1 MDPLITHAD
10 ENISN
15 SIELAYQKYLVN
27 VCMVT
32 ALPALSFFMIH
43 DMYTGNYVVGFIL
56 FSMLAIIL
64 GLFFLTR
71 RLNYKA
77 RESQIYHYSL
87 TSLFIF
93 FGAYLIYAIGIKGD
107 LSRTPWAYIF
117 PLMVFFALGAGR
129 AFIWVSILF
138 CLLAGLEFIFP
149 SREIIALADLKV
161 RFYISFVL
169 VIIASYFFERL
180 KKNYQVELIDN
191 QRTLKESEVRYRE
204 AYEQLDNEMEE
215 RRRAE
220 DALRESEEY
229 YRVLVEDM
237 PALICRFLPD
247 GTLSFVNSSYCQY
260 FDKSRKDLIGANFFQ
275 FIPQPQRANVQTHFK
290 SLTVENPAVSYEHQV
305 ILSGGETRWQRWTDH
320 ALFDKSGKLYQ
331 YQSVGIDIT
340 ESKQNENALRE
351 SEERFRELAELMPE
365 TIFEAG
371 LKGDLTFVNRKA
383 YDDFGYT
390 QEDFEHGL
398 SAFDVIIPQDR
409 ERAIENVRSILSGEH
424 IGLSEYTA
432 QRKDSSTFPIL
443 IQAAAIVRKGNT
455 CGIRGFIIDHSERKQ
470 SEEEKRKLEVQ
481 FQQAQRLETI
491 GTLAGGIAHDFNNL
505 LMTIQGNTSLMLFD
519 IDISHPHYDS
529 LKNIEKQI
537 ERGAKLTK
545 QLLGYARKGKYN
557 VKPINLNKIVKESLE
572 TFGRTRKEIRI
583 TNELELELFTV
594 EADQGQI
601 EQILYNLYVNAA
613 DAMPGGGKLVLKTT
627 NVTHEDIKSEQYDPV
642 PGNYVRLTV
651 ADSGTGIEA
660 AVKDR
665 IFDPFFTTKE
675 TGRGTGLGLASVYGI
690 TKSHEG
696 YIEVETQKGKGSTF
710 NVFFPASN
718 KEVRDPPEVRPYIY
732 EGSGN
737 ILLVDDE
744 EMVLEV
750 AGKVLEKLGYTVF
763 EAQSGKAA
771 VQIFSQNKEAIDLV
785 ILDIIMPD
793 MGGGE
798 TYDRI
803 KEINPKVKVLLSS
816 GYSIDGQAREILKRG
831 CDGFIQKPFKA
842 NELSETLKEILTKK

>member
-1 MDPLITHAD
+1 MDPLINHAD
-10 ENISN
+10 ENISE
-15 SIELAYQKYLVN
+15 SIEQAYQKYLVN
-27 VCMVT
+27 VCMVI

-43 DMYTGNYVVGFIL
+43 DIITGNYVVGIIL
-56 FSMLAIIL
+56 LSMLAIIL

-71 RLNYKA
+71 SRNYKA
-77 RESQIYHYSL
+77 RESQIYPYFL
-87 TSLFIF
+87 TFLFIF
-93 FGAYLIYAIGIKGD
+93 FGAYLIYAIGINGD

-117 PLMVFFALGAGR
+117 PVMVFFALGAGR
-129 AFIWVSILF
+129 AFIWVSILI
-138 CLLAGLEFIFP
+138 CVLAALELLYP
-149 SREIIALADLKV
+149 SSENIAIGDLKL

-180 KKNYQVELIDN
+180 KKNYQQELIDN
-191 QRTLKESEVRYRE
+191 QSSLIESEARYRK
-204 AYEQLDNEMEE
+204 AYEQLDNEMKE
-215 RRRAE
+215 RHRAE
-220 DALRESEEY
+220 EALRESEEY

-260 FDKSRKDLIGANFFQ
+260 FDKSRDDLIGANFFQ
-275 FIPQPQRANVQTHFK
+275 FIPQPEREKVKTHFEL
-290 SLTVENPAVSYEHQV
+290 LTVDNPAISYEHQV
-305 ILSGGETRWQRWTDH
+305 ILSGGEVRWQRWTDH
-320 ALFDKSGKLYQ
+320 ALFEENGTLYQ

-340 ESKQNENALRE
+340 ESKQKENALQE
-351 SEERFRELAELMPE
+351 SEERFRDLAELMPE
-365 TIFEAG
+365 TIFEAD
-371 LKGDLTFVNRKA
+371 LKGNLTFVNRKT
-383 YDDFGYT
+383 YDHFGYT
-390 QEDFEHGL
+390 EEDFKKGL
-398 SAFDVIIPQDR
+398 NAFDMIIPEDQS
-409 ERAIENVRSILSGEH
+409 RAVENLRSILGGETT
-424 IGLSEYTA
+424 GLSEYTA
-432 QRKDSSTFPIL
+432 QRKDGSTFPVL
-443 IQAAAIVRKGNT
+443 IHSAAIVRDDEI
-455 CGIRGFIIDHSERKQ
+455 CGIRGFMIDHTERKQ
-470 SEEEKRKLEVQ
+470 SEEEKQKLEVQ

-505 LMTIQGNTSLMLFD
+505 LMTIQGNTSLILFD
-519 IDISHPHYDS
+519 IDAGHPHYDS

-557 VKPINLNKIVKESLE
+557 VKPINLNQILKESSE

-583 TNELELELFTV
+583 THELEAELFTI

-601 EQILYNLYVNAA
+601 EQILFNLYVNAA
-613 DAMPGGGKLVLKTT
+613 DAMPGGGRLVLKTA
-627 NVTHEDIKSEQYDPV
+627 NVTQEDIKSEQYDPV

-651 ADSGTGIEA
+651 ADTGTGIDP
-660 AVKDR
+660 AVKER

-690 TKSHEG
+690 TKSHDG
-696 YIEVETQKGKGSTF
+696 YIEVETQLGQGCTF
-710 NVFFPASN
+710 NIYFPASG
-718 KEVRDPPEVRPYIY
+718 KEALDPPEVRPHIH

-744 EMVLEV
+744 EMVLNV
-750 AGKVLEKLGYTVF
+750 AGKVLEKMGYTVL
-763 EAQSGKAA
+763 EAQSGKKA
-771 VQIFSQNKEAIDLV
+771 VEIFNRNQDNIDLV

-798 TYDRI
+798 VFDRI
-803 KEINPKVKVLLSS
+803 REINPRIKVLLSS
-816 GYSIDGQAREILKRG
+816 GYSIDGQAREIMKRG